1 MKTTILLALLI
12 AAAGIAAT
20 AEIDQTTGL
29 TATDVVGSAVL
40 DRDGDVLWDI
50 THGVYIGYDPS
61 NRYSDLAALLAA
73 AGMPVAVTDQGVD
86 NIDLSP
92 YCILVLA
99 SGSAYDT
106 PYTASE
112 VAAIDQFVA
121 DGGGLLVLAEN
132 GQTPAVEHLGPVA
145 SAFGTTIIDVT
156 LDPLDTYISN
166 FAAHEIFTGID
177 EIMFRACGVL
187 EASAPSVA
195 VAWTAN
201 DEVMVTVVEPHKV
214 VIAADSNFCDN
225 DYMVEADNQAFAL
238 SIFEWLC
245 DGTVGTENH
254 SWSEVKQRFR

>member
-12 AAAGIAAT
+12 AAASFAT
-20 AEIDQTTGL
+20 AAEIDETTGL
-29 TATDVVGSAVL
+29 SATAAVGSAVPNP
-40 DRDGDVLWDI
+40 DGDVLWDI
-50 THGVYIGYDPS
+50 THGVYLNYDPAGQ
-61 NRYSDLAALLAA
+61 YSVLAGLLAD
-73 AGMPVAVTDQGVD
+73 AGMPVTVTDQGVD

-92 YCILVLA
+92 YCVLVIA
-99 SGSAYDT
+99 SGSAYDS

-112 VAAIDQFVA
+112 VAAINQFVT

-132 GQTPAVEHLGPVA
+132 GGTTAVENLGPVA
-145 SAFGTTIIDVT
+145 SSFGTTIIDVT
-156 LDPLDTYISN
+156 VDPLDTYISN

-177 EIMFRACGVL
+177 EILFRACGVL

-201 DEVMVTVVEPHKV
+201 EEAVVTVVDPHQV

-225 DYMVEADNQAFAL
+225 TYLVETDNQAFIL
-238 SIFEWLC
+238 NVFDWLC
-245 DGTVGTENH
+245 SASVGTENR